1 MELPH
6 FAVTVFRSLLFH
18 LLRVYDNVAQHHA
31 VVIRIDAALID
42 ALFKG
47 GRLFKIQSVE
57 RENIRRPVDPPKFQ
71 VQSVHFLR
79 VCENERDLGVL
90 RELFLLQHFLTYLER
105 DLFRIKIKFFFCL
118 DICVQNDHG
127 FRNPH
132 MP

>member
-1 MELPH
+1 M
-6 FAVTVFRSLLFH
+6 TVFRSLLFH

-47 GRLFKIQSVE
+47 GRLFKIQSGE
-57 RENIRRPVDPPKFQ
+57 RENIRRPVYPPKFQ
-71 VQSVHFLR
+71 VQTVHLLR
-79 VCENERDLGVL
+79 ICEDERDLGIL
-90 RELFLLQHFLTYLER
+90 RKRFPPQHLLTHLQR
-105 DLFRIKIKFFFCL
+105 GLFRIKLKFFFCL
-118 DICVQNDHG
+118 DICAQNDHV